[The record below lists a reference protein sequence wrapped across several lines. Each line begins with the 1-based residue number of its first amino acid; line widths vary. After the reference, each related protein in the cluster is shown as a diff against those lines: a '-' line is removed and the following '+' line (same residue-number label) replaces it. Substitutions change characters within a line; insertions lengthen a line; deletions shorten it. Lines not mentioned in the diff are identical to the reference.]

1 MQFIK
6 PDINLN
12 FMGKRKLFLIISG
25 VITVLAFVV
34 LMGRGLNYGIDFA
47 GGILVQAKF
56 EKRVTADEI
65 RHSLQGLGL
74 NDAMVQ
80 SFGKEEDNEFLIRSA
95 AQDVSLDKI
104 DQQVLEALKAG
115 TGDDNVKNRR
125 VETVGPKAGKDLREK
140 ALLALFFSLL
150 LMGVYISGRFEAKW
164 VLAGVMAAVLGGT
177 AIILQLALN
186 ALGITGD
193 LAMVLMILAVLLA
206 TFLAC
211 VFLRLRYATG
221 AVVSTAHDAV
231 VTIGVYCLLGKE
243 FNLSTVAALLTI
255 IGFSVNDTII
265 IYDRIRENLRKGLR
279 VSFEEVINR
288 SVNQTL
294 SRTVLTSGTLLI
306 VVVILYIFGG
316 GVIEDFALT
325 MLIGVVVATYSSIYI
340 ASPVMLMVP
349 EARKKVGAAT
359 ARKVTRTVKTQ
370 SAEKVNGPD
379 SGESEEAVAPPKPRK
394 KQTVNRRGRRR

>member
-6 PDINLN
+6 PDININ
-12 FMGKRKLFLIISG
+12 FMGKRKLFLMIS
-25 VITVLAFVV
+25 VVLVVLSLLAITV
-34 LMGRGLNYGIDFA
+34 RGLNYGIDFA
-47 GGILVQAKF
+47 GGILVQVKF
-56 EKRVTADEI
+56 EKQVDADQI
-65 RHSLQGLGL
+65 RSAMNSIGL

-80 SFGKEEDNEFLIRSA
+80 NFGQEEDSEFLIRSS
-95 AQDVSLDKI
+95 AQDMPLEKVEA
-104 DQQVLEALKAG
+104 QVLAALKSA
-115 TGDDNVKNRR
+115 TGDEKVETRR

-164 VLAGVMAAVLGGT
+164 VLAAVMALVLGGT
-177 AIILQLALN
+177 AVTLQMILEA
-186 ALGITGD
+186 AGITGD
-193 LAMVLMILAVLLA
+193 FAMVLMILAVLLV

-221 AVVSTAHDAV
+221 AVVSTAHDAL
-231 VTIGVYCLLGKE
+231 VTIGIYCLLGRE

-279 VSFEEVINR
+279 LEFLDLINR

-294 SRTVLTSGTLLI
+294 SRTVLTSGTLFI
-306 VVVILYIFGG
+306 VVVILYFFGG

-340 ASPVMLMVP
+340 ASPIMYMVP
-349 EARKKVGAAT
+349 EARKKKGRMT
-359 ARKVTRTVKTQ
+359 SSNRKPARKEPTSPVAT
-370 SAEKVNGPD
+370 
-379 SGESEEAVAPPKPRK
+379 SEAASSDDGSPKAPRRK
-394 KQTVNRRGRRR
+394 KVVNRRARRR